1 MKATI
6 TYIPSSYQLH
16 LVLQYRVHS
25 LQLWHL
31 VYFIRRIC
39 KMDNM
44 KGTEKVK
51 SFITLLHNTTNDR
64 ANVWLTVFLSCFL
77 KHIISKRNE
86 PLPWH
91 KILIKIT
98 SVLLNGHVCNSF
110 ILFLFQI
117 STLFMLIN
125 FLSIRNERVFRIK
138 NVKTIFSSF
147 YSDWLNLLLKNL

>member
-1 MKATI
+1 MIFFSLNSTKLKNYVLQCSINRRLFFATCLFYKWVTKHVFFLNIKNISLHATI
-6 TYIPSSYQLH
+6 PL
-16 LVLQYRVHS
+16 
-25 LQLWHL
+25 
-31 VYFIRRIC
+31 
-39 KMDNM
+39 
-44 KGTEKVK
+44 
-51 SFITLLHNTTNDR
+51 TTGQMFG
-64 ANVWLTVFLSCFL
+64 WLFFSVVVL

-91 KILIKIT
+91 KITIKIT

-138 NVKTIFSSF
+138 NFKTIFSSF

>member
-1 MKATI
+1 MRTDDQGPIFQILPISYIWMVLSDYSLSKYNSKSILARPVDDVWIYLILNTI
-6 TYIPSSYQLH
+6 PL
-16 LVLQYRVHS
+16 
-25 LQLWHL
+25 
-31 VYFIRRIC
+31 
-39 KMDNM
+39 
-44 KGTEKVK
+44 
-51 SFITLLHNTTNDR
+51 TTGQMFG
-64 ANVWLTVFLSCFL
+64 WLFLSVVVL

-91 KILIKIT
+91 KITIKIT

>member
-1 MKATI
+1 MTKYSDYYYYTNHIIVSQNLQQKCDLKAALFFCLKLLNQHLSIILLITI
-6 TYIPSSYQLH
+6 PL
-16 LVLQYRVHS
+16 
-25 LQLWHL
+25 
-31 VYFIRRIC
+31 
-39 KMDNM
+39 
-44 KGTEKVK
+44 
-51 SFITLLHNTTNDR
+51 TTGR
-64 ANVWLTVFLSCFL
+64 MFGWLFLSVVVL

-91 KILIKIT
+91 KITIKIT

>member
-1 MKATI
+1 MNVNILANTI
-6 TYIPSSYQLH
+6 PL
-16 LVLQYRVHS
+16 
-25 LQLWHL
+25 
-31 VYFIRRIC
+31 
-39 KMDNM
+39 
-44 KGTEKVK
+44 
-51 SFITLLHNTTNDR
+51 TTGQMFG
-64 ANVWLTVFLSCFL
+64 WLFLSVVVL

-91 KILIKIT
+91 KITIKIT

-147 YSDWLNLLLKNL
+147 YSDWLNLLLKNLKSKREEWLIGGLLAQLKTKTINKKRQFQMCNI